1 MGSLIALIQRGACQ
15 INPHTVEAELA
26 ILLEQYDNL
35 TTRGDDC
42 TLVSPFACKPA
53 KLCDRPASCL
63 KLNSMVLGPK

>member
-1 MGSLIALIQRGACQ
+1 M
-15 INPHTVEAELA
+15 A

-35 TTRGDDC
+35 KTRGDDC